1 MEQVARV
8 EPVLTLARFKSA
20 TALRDGA
27 CAYLLA
33 AEKRSRH
40 ATIVIFFII
49 HVNGSAGTLAELYN
63 RQIYLACCKTDS
75 LNCLDRILLA

>member
-40 ATIVIFFII
+40 ATIVIFF
-49 HVNGSAGTLAELYN
+49 HNS
-63 RQIYLACCKTDS
+63 RQWLSWHFGGVIQQANLSS
-75 LNCLDRILLA
+75 LL